1 MNEEISQLIA
11 LQEVD
16 SEIGKF
22 DKEISLY
29 DQSLLQQADTLA
41 ALEQQLTAIQERR
54 QAIELRQRD
63 LKLQL
68 EEGQTRIKERQ
79 NKMLRVQTSRE
90 HQSLLKEIEDAKQVV
105 RVTEEELLGL
115 MEEQETLDQD
125 AERLLKSGEEGRQ
138 SLVTAENNARTAI
151 AAITERKQQASVR
164 RKKLAAGVPAALLTR
179 YEGLLT
185 RRQGVAIIQVKS
197 GVCQGCFMTIP
208 PQQYNE
214 VVKGDKLY
222 CCPTCQRILHY
233 QPEAE

>member
-1 MNEEISQLIA
+1 MKEEISQLIA
-11 LQEVD
+11 LQEID
-16 SEIGKF
+16 SEIGRM
-22 DKEISLY
+22 DKEITAHEQAVHQQTESLA
-29 DQSLLQQADTLA
+29 S
-41 ALEQQLTAIQERR
+41 LEQQLGAIKERR

-68 EEGQTRIKERQ
+68 EEAQTRTKERQ

-125 AERLLKSGEEGRQ
+125 VDRLQKSGEDGRA
-138 SLVTAENNARTAI
+138 SLAAAEENARGAI
-151 AAITERKQQASVR
+151 ADIAERKQQTGAR
-164 RKKLAAGVPAALLTR
+164 RQKLAAGVPAALLTR

-222 CCPTCQRILHY
+222 CCPTCQRILHF